1 MNIAFPLPWSNLAS
15 ILRADPIE
23 RGRGLVLTTVNPPGE
38 PGDAGVWWVLQ
49 LAGRSWR
56 VRLPL
61 RETIH
66 VWTPDMASAPRDL
79 VARAPAGTTS
89 LARHQLWLFGIH
101 YLTLDYT
108 MAPA

>member
-1 MNIAFPLPWSNLAS
+1 
-15 ILRADPIE
+15 
-23 RGRGLVLTTVNPPGE
+23 
-38 PGDAGVWWVLQ
+38 
-49 LAGRSWR
+49 

-66 VWTPDMASAPRDL
+66 VWTPDMPSAPRDL